1 MRPTTVL
8 FGAVLQGFARAGDT
22 KRAKAIV
29 EHMEKLMNTDGY
41 GEMRPNTVIYN
52 ILINAYARSR
62 TPGAIDNRV
71 LLILDKMKKY
81 GEEGHSDTNPTI
93 ITYNASYQH
102 SPQVEA
108 MSFKNWKKQNEVKS
122 QFLPTILPDVTY
134 TTILKILTTSRV
146 PKKTMSIIS
155 VMEKDLDNPKLRPN
169 KFTYDAVIKLCG
181 RPSSNDAKLRRH
193 ALILAVKTLTKI
205 QDLPHIQETPYSYGA
220 FFSTLAKLTS
230 GQEYAMLLE
239 KSFRDCCIAGVLDER
254 ILENLIRAAPRN
266 ILQPLLST
274 SVSLREI
281 TLKDLPQSW
290 SRTSRGSITTRSQRS
305 TERSTHN
312 TGRTKIKR

>member
-1 MRPTTVL
+1 MKPTTVS

-22 KRAKAIV
+22 KRAEAIV

-169 KFTYDAVIKLCG
+169 NFTYDAVIKLRG
-181 RPSSNDAKLRRH
+181 RRSSNDAKL
-193 ALILAVKTLTKI
+193 
-205 QDLPHIQETPYSYGA
+205 
-220 FFSTLAKLTS
+220 
-230 GQEYAMLLE
+230 
-239 KSFRDCCIAGVLDER
+239 
-254 ILENLIRAAPRN
+254 
-266 ILQPLLST
+266 
-274 SVSLREI
+274 
-281 TLKDLPQSW
+281 
-290 SRTSRGSITTRSQRS
+290 
-305 TERSTHN
+305 
-312 TGRTKIKR
+312 